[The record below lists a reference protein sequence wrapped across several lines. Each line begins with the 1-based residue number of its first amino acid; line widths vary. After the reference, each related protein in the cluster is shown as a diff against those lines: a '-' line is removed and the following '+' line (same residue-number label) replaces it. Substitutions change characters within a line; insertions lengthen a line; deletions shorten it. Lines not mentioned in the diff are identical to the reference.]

1 MPWTY
6 CALKKLFHI
15 SIIFTL
21 LCSLGCGTAITDKNQ
36 GIISYKVTYPKMDKN
51 NFMLD
56 FMPDKMIMKFKGDR
70 YVTILTAGMGMFKSS
85 FIVDKDN
92 DQFSQ
97 IVKLINKKYALTLEG
112 EAISKSI
119 EKLPAFSVEM
129 TGDTKKILNYNCNK
143 AIVTVDNET
152 HDAFE
157 VYYTDRIPI
166 ENPNWCTQF
175 SGINGV
181 MLEYQYEK
189 YDVCMKFEAK
199 SIKFTKIDDSEFEI
213 DKDFKLI
220 SEIQMDKEMQE
231 IFDSFN

>member
-1 MPWTY
+1 M
-6 CALKKLFHI
+6 F
-15 SIIFTL
+15 
-21 LCSLGCGTAITDKNQ
+21 SLGCGNPATDKNQ
-36 GIISYKVTYPKMDKN
+36 GIIIYKVTYPKMDKN

-56 FMPDKMIMKFKGDR
+56 FMPDKMIMKFKDDK

-112 EAISKSI
+112 EAITKSI
-119 EKLPAFSVEM
+119 DKLPKFHIELS
-129 TGDTKKILNYNCNK
+129 GDTKKILNYNCNK
-143 AIVTVDNET
+143 AVVTVDNESN
-152 HDAFE
+152 DAFE
-157 VYYTDRIPI
+157 VFYTDRIDI

-175 SGINGV
+175 SGINGI

-189 YDVCMKFEAK
+189 YDVCMRFEAK
-199 SIKFTKIDDSEFEI
+199 SIKFTEIDDSEFEI
-213 DKDFKLI
+213 DKDYQFI
-220 SEIQMDKEMQE
+220 TEIEMDQEMQE